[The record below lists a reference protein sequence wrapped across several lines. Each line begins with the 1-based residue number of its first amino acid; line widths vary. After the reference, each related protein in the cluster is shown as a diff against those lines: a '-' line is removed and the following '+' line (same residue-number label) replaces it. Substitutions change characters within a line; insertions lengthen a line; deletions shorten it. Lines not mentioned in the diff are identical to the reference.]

1 MDTDLGPTG
10 TETLCD
16 VCTTEL
22 DRVSK
27 VGRLADRE
35 LDLLRQPK
43 RRINVNIPIRMDDG
57 SVEVFPSFRIQYN
70 TARGPTKGGIRYH
83 PSVNADEVDE
93 LAFLMSLKCAVANI
107 PFGGAKGGIQVD
119 PSRLSEGELER
130 LSRAYIKE
138 YHRNIGPETDIP
150 APDVNTDGRIMAWM
164 RDEYESITGR
174 QAPGVITGKPV
185 ELGGSEGREYATS
198 LGGAVI
204 LDEFVNEV
212 GMTREGTTV
221 AVQGFGN
228 VGSYLAK
235 FLHERGYDI
244 VAVSNVDGGI
254 HDSSG
259 IDMPALFDAYESSD
273 DLFEFGAAEIT
284 NADLLTLDVDVLIP
298 AAIENQITEANW
310 RRFRRMQCW
319 RWPTDR
325 RRHGPMN
332 TLPSGG
338 FRSSRTFSPTPA
350 GSRRRTSSGCRTRR
364 TSTGR
369 KSGCVRSWR
378 HSSEKHSPTFERSKR
393 RPRRHAPGEKR
404 RTRAPSRACYRQR
417 RTGATS
423 RGSRHRRRTDRD
435 YRKSS

>member
-43 RRINVNIPIRMDDG
+43 RRLNVNIPIRMDDG

-235 FLHERGYDI
+235 FLHERGYDV

-298 AAIENQITEANW
+298 AAIENQITEANMAEVQADAVLEMANGPTTSRADEHLTERGIPVIPDILANAGGVTASYFEWVQNTTNEYWTEERVREKLATQLREAFADLREIKTASETTRTW
-310 RRFRRMQCW
+310 RE
-319 RWPTDR
+319 
-325 RRHGPMN
+325 
-332 TLPSGG
+332 
-338 FRSSRTFSPTPA
+338 A
-350 GSRRRTSSGCRTRR
+350 
-364 TSTGR
+364 
-369 KSGCVRSWR
+369 
-378 HSSEKHSPTFERSKR
+378 
-393 RPRRHAPGEKR
+393 AY
-404 RTRAPSRACYRQR
+404 TRAVESVLQAEAYR
-417 RTGATS
+417 GNIA
-423 RGSRHRRRTDRD
+423 RD
-435 YRKSS
+435 DAERPD

>member
-164 RDEYESITGR
+164 RDEYESITGQ

-185 ELGGSEGREYATS
+185 GLGGSEGREYATS

-235 FLHERGYDI
+235 FLHERGYDV

-259 IDMPALFDAYESSD
+259 IDVPALFDAYESSD

-298 AAIENQITEANW
+298 AAIENQITEANMAEVQADAVLEMANGPTTSRADEHLTERGIPVIPDILANAGGVTASYFEWVQNTTNEYWTEERVREKLATQLREAFADLREIKAASETTRTW
-310 RRFRRMQCW
+310 RE
-319 RWPTDR
+319 
-325 RRHGPMN
+325 
-332 TLPSGG
+332 
-338 FRSSRTFSPTPA
+338 A
-350 GSRRRTSSGCRTRR
+350 
-364 TSTGR
+364 
-369 KSGCVRSWR
+369 
-378 HSSEKHSPTFERSKR
+378 
-393 RPRRHAPGEKR
+393 AY
-404 RTRAPSRACYRQR
+404 TRAVESVLQAEAYRGNIAR
-417 RTGATS
+417 
-423 RGSRHRRRTDRD
+423 
-435 YRKSS
+435 

>member
-244 VAVSNVDGGI
+244 VSVSNVDGGI
-254 HDSSG
+254 YDSSG
-259 IDMPALFDAYESSD
+259 IDVPALFEAYESSD
-273 DLFEFGAAEIT
+273 DLFEFGATELT

-298 AAIENQITEANW
+298 AAIENQITEANVAEVQADAVLEMANGPTTSRADEHLTERGVPVVPDILANAGGVTASYFEWVQNTTNEYWTEERVREKLATQLRGAFADLREIKSASKTTRTW
-310 RRFRRMQCW
+310 RE
-319 RWPTDR
+319 
-325 RRHGPMN
+325 
-332 TLPSGG
+332 
-338 FRSSRTFSPTPA
+338 A
-350 GSRRRTSSGCRTRR
+350 AYTRAVESVLQAEEYR
-364 TSTGR
+364 GNVAR
-369 KSGCVRSWR
+369 DDA
-378 HSSEKHSPTFERSKR
+378 ERS
-393 RPRRHAPGEKR
+393 
-404 RTRAPSRACYRQR
+404 
-417 RTGATS
+417 
-423 RGSRHRRRTDRD
+423 D
-435 YRKSS
+435 